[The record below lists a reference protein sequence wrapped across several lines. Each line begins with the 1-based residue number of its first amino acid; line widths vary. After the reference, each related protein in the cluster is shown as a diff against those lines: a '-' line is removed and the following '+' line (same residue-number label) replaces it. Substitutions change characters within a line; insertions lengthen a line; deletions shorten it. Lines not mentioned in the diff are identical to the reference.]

1 MQCTR
6 CLDLVHAI
14 CESELSH
21 LSYPNSKRTALPCYT
36 FQKEKKSSLEEEK
49 RAKPRKT
56 IRAPILLLLAQ
67 EILGEIGSGNEA
79 WSGEGHTETTDG
91 HGYQWV
97 GERHT
102 EI

>member
-1 MQCTR
+1 M
-6 CLDLVHAI
+6 
-14 CESELSH
+14 
-21 LSYPNSKRTALPCYT
+21 RTPLPCYT
-36 FQKEKKSSLEEEK
+36 FQREKVLLGGRKK
-49 RAKPRKT
+49 AKPRKA
-56 IRAPILLLLAQ
+56 IWVQILLLLTQ

-102 EI
+102 ERTEITERG